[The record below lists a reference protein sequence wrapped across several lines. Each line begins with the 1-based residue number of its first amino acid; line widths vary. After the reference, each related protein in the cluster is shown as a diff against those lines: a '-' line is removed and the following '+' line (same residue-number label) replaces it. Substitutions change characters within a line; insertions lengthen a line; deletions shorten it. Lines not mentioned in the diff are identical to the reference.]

1 MIRRRVYV
9 TGRVQGVWFR
19 DACRKL
25 AGSFGVSGWITNLPD
40 GRVEAVFEGPE
51 GLVEA
56 MVGWCHQGPP
66 RAQVDS
72 VESSPETPEGL
83 TGFEVR

>member
-1 MIRRRVYV
+1 VIRRHVFV

-19 DACRKL
+19 DACRNL
-25 AGSFGVSGWITNLPD
+25 AQAFGVSGWVENLPD

-66 RAQVDS
+66 RAAVES
-72 VESSPETPEGL
+72 VESTAEPTEGI
-83 TGFEVR
+83 TGFELR